1 MRLKPPVCSLLSPW
15 FSRSHERRE
24 VRRSP
29 VAAYSVATAQD
40 SVRRIGVSAADVPQR
55 ISRPAPLRPE
65 NPAARAEPNAR
76 SESEKV
82 RHLPLVD
89 TFAREHTYLRISL
102 TERCNLRC
110 TYCMPEEGVPLQ
122 PTDALLTVDEILRLV
137 RVFASRGV
145 TKLRFTGGEPTL
157 HPELGRL
164 VHESRAAGLAEVG
177 ITTNAIALRRK
188 LPALLDGGLNN
199 LNISLDTLRE
209 DRYTR
214 ITRRLGLQRVLETI
228 DLALELGAPR
238 LKLNCVVMR
247 DFNLDEVTDFVAY
260 TRQRAVDVRFIEYM
274 PFDGN
279 QWNDSRM
286 VSMKEMLE
294 NIEERFGFLEKV
306 QDGPNDTAKS
316 YRVPGYAGQIG
327 FISSMSDHFC
337 GSCNR
342 MRITADGNLK
352 VCLFGAAEVSLRDA
366 MRDPDTTD
374 HDLERIIEQ
383 ALSRKK

>member
-1 MRLKPPVCSLLSPW
+1 
-15 FSRSHERRE
+15 
-24 VRRSP
+24 
-29 VAAYSVATAQD
+29 
-40 SVRRIGVSAADVPQR
+40 VSAADVPQR

-383 ALSRKK
+383 ALSRKKARHAGMHNIAASKNRPMILIGG

>member
-137 RVFASRGV
+137 RV
-145 TKLRFTGGEPTL
+145 
-157 HPELGRL
+157 
-164 VHESRAAGLAEVG
+164 
-177 ITTNAIALRRK
+177 
-188 LPALLDGGLNN
+188 
-199 LNISLDTLRE
+199 
-209 DRYTR
+209 
-214 ITRRLGLQRVLETI
+214 
-228 DLALELGAPR
+228 
-238 LKLNCVVMR
+238 
-247 DFNLDEVTDFVAY
+247 
-260 TRQRAVDVRFIEYM
+260 
-274 PFDGN
+274 
-279 QWNDSRM
+279 
-286 VSMKEMLE
+286 
-294 NIEERFGFLEKV
+294 
-306 QDGPNDTAKS
+306 
-316 YRVPGYAGQIG
+316 
-327 FISSMSDHFC
+327 
-337 GSCNR
+337 
-342 MRITADGNLK
+342 
-352 VCLFGAAEVSLRDA
+352 
-366 MRDPDTTD
+366 
-374 HDLERIIEQ
+374 
-383 ALSRKK
+383 